1 MHQSIYAIIT
11 VITNLKWLH
20 CMSVCHCRLTWCP
33 GILFQC
39 STLYESSGH
48 VILIF
53 VNSSVCQINFLFQC
67 TVIIILITHGI
78 CAFSLPASGLDTL
91 LFVIQDFLR
100 ISISISNRCEWTIVW
115 CIAVAFKSL
124 VASLYHCLIS
134 ETIIIKCI
142 SGSTMLDTLNSVSLI
157 ICIGNIPCLPG
168 CSCTYAC

>member
-1 MHQSIYAIIT
+1 
-11 VITNLKWLH
+11 
-20 CMSVCHCRLTWCP
+20 MSVCHSRLTWCP

-39 STLYESSGH
+39 STLYESSSH

-53 VNSSVCQINFLFQC
+53 VNSSIYQIGFLFQC

-78 CAFSLPASGLDTL
+78 CTFSIPSSGSDAL
-91 LFVIQDFLR
+91 LFVIQNFLR
-100 ISISISNRCEWTIVW
+100 IAISIGNCYEWTIVW

-124 VASLYHCLIS
+124 VTRLYHCLIS

-157 ICIGNIPCLPG
+157 ICIGNVSCLSG